1 MQWGRA
7 SEPVCATR
15 ENQVVSEYSLSYSR
29 PLTPRA
35 TPLPP
40 EERRAAIV
48 EAALPL
54 LEEFG
59 PNVSTKQIAEAAG
72 IAEGTIFRAFGSK
85 DALVEAAMATAF
97 DTSDLI
103 VALERV
109 DRSLPLRERTIAAVE
124 IGQKRLRSVFKLM
137 VALRIRRPPEFKH
150 STPMDE
156 ARRKRQADLSNAA
169 FADLLRPDADQL
181 RLPPEEVVRMI
192 GLLTFSATHPLISG
206 GHVLTAEEI
215 VDFAFDGLRKHT
227 AGQPLAAEDVAEF
240 ALDGARH
247 HDSGDD

>member
-1 MQWGRA
+1 M
-7 SEPVCATR
+7 
-15 ENQVVSEYSLSYSR
+15 
-29 PLTPRA
+29 TPRA
-35 TPLPP
+35 NPLPP

-59 PNVSTKQIAEAAG
+59 PEVSTKQIAEAAG

-85 DALVEAAMATAF
+85 DALIEAAMATVF
-97 DTSDLI
+97 DSSDL
-103 VALERV
+103 VAALEKV
-109 DRSLPLRERTIAAVE
+109 DRSLPLRERTIEAVE
-124 IGQKRLRSVFKLM
+124 IGQRRLRGVFKLM
-137 VALRIRRPPEFKH
+137 FALRVRRPPEFRH

-156 ARRKRQADLSNAA
+156 ARRKRQSDLANAA

-181 RLPPEEVVRMI
+181 RLPPEEVVRHL

-215 VDFAFDGLRKHT
+215 VDFALDGLRKHDT
-227 AGQPLAAEDVAEF
+227 GQPLATEGIVEY
-240 ALDGARH
+240 ALGGARH

>member
-1 MQWGRA
+1 
-7 SEPVCATR
+7 V
-15 ENQVVSEYSLSYSR
+15 
-29 PLTPRA
+29 TPRA

-59 PNVSTKQIAEAAG
+59 AEVSTKQIAEAAG

-85 DALVEAAMATAF
+85 DALIEAAMATVF
-97 DTSDLI
+97 DTSDMI
-103 VALERV
+103 RALERV

-124 IGQKRLRSVFKLM
+124 IGQKRLRGVFKLLF
-137 VALRIRRPPEFKH
+137 ALRIRRPPEFKH
-150 STPMDE
+150 ATPMDE
-156 ARRKRQADLSNAA
+156 ARRQRLSDLANAA

-181 RLPPEEVVRMI
+181 RVPPEEVVRMI
-192 GLLTFSATHPLISG
+192 GLLTFSATHPMISA

-215 VDFAFDGLRKHT
+215 VDFAFDGLRKRGT
-227 AGQPLAAEDVAEF
+227 DQPPAAEGIVEY
-240 ALDGARH
+240 ALGGARH
-247 HDSGDD
+247 HDPGDD

>member
-1 MQWGRA
+1 M
-7 SEPVCATR
+7 
-15 ENQVVSEYSLSYSR
+15 
-29 PLTPRA
+29 TPRA

-40 EERRAAIV
+40 DERRAAII

-59 PNVSTKQIAEAAG
+59 PEVSTKQIAEAAG

-85 DALVEAAMATAF
+85 DALVQAAMATAF

-103 VALERV
+103 RALERV

-124 IGQKRLRSVFKLM
+124 IGQKRLRGVFKLM
-137 VALRIRRPPEFKH
+137 FALRMARSPQDWK

-156 ARRKRQADLSNAA
+156 ARRKRQADLSNLA
-169 FADLLRPDADQL
+169 FADLLRPDQDQL
-181 RLPPEEVVRMI
+181 RYSPEEVVRRI
-192 GLLTFSATHPLISG
+192 GLITFSATHPLISG
-206 GHVLTAEEI
+206 GQVLTAEEI

-227 AGQPLAAEDVAEF
+227 TGQPPATEDIAEF

>member
-1 MQWGRA
+1 M
-7 SEPVCATR
+7 S
-15 ENQVVSEYSLSYSR
+15 
-29 PLTPRA
+29 PRA

-40 EERRAAIV
+40 EERRAAIL
-48 EAALPL
+48 AAAMPL

-59 PNVSTKQIAEAAG
+59 TEVSTKQIAEAAG

-85 DALVEAAMATAF
+85 DALIEAAMATVF
-97 DTSDLI
+97 DPSDLI
-103 VALERV
+103 RALEQV
-109 DRSLPLRERTIAAVE
+109 DRTLPLRERTVVAVE
-124 IGQKRLRSVFKLM
+124 ISQTRLRRVFKLLF
-137 VALRIRRPPEFKH
+137 ALRIRRPPEFKQ

-156 ARRKRQADLSNAA
+156 ARRKRQNDLANAA

-181 RLPPEEVVRMI
+181 RLPPEDVVRMI
-192 GLLTFSATHPLISG
+192 GLLTFSATHPMVSG

-215 VDFAFDGLRKHT
+215 VDFAFDGLRKHHT
-227 AGQPLAAEDVAEF
+227 GQPPASEDIVGF

>member
-1 MQWGRA
+1 
-7 SEPVCATR
+7 
-15 ENQVVSEYSLSYSR
+15 VS
-29 PLTPRA
+29 PRA

-40 EERRAAIV
+40 EERRAAII

-59 PNVSTKQIAEAAG
+59 PEVSTKQIAEAAG

-85 DALVEAAMATAF
+85 DALIEAAMATVF
-97 DTSDLI
+97 DTSDL
-103 VALERV
+103 VTALEKV

-124 IGQKRLRSVFKLM
+124 IGQRRLRGVFKLM
-137 VALRIRRPPEFKH
+137 FALRVRRPPEFRH

-156 ARRKRQADLSNAA
+156 ARRKRQSDLANAA
-169 FADLLRPDADQL
+169 FAELLRPDADQL
-181 RLPPEEVVRMI
+181 RLPPEEVVRHL

-215 VDFAFDGLRKHT
+215 VDFALDGLRKHDT
-227 AGQPLAAEDVAEF
+227 GQPLATEGIVEY
-240 ALDGARH
+240 ALGGARH

>member
-1 MQWGRA
+1 M
-7 SEPVCATR
+7 
-15 ENQVVSEYSLSYSR
+15 
-29 PLTPRA
+29 TPRA
-35 TPLPP
+35 TPMPP

-59 PNVSTKQIAEAAG
+59 AEVSTKQIAEAAG

-85 DALVEAAMATAF
+85 DALIEAAMATVF
-97 DTSDLI
+97 DTTDMI
-103 VALERV
+103 RALERV
-109 DRSLPLRERTIAAVE
+109 DRSLPLRERTVAAVE
-124 IGQKRLRSVFKLM
+124 IGQKRLRGVFKLLF
-137 VALRIRRPPEFKH
+137 ALRIRRPPDFKH

-156 ARRKRQADLSNAA
+156 ARRQRLSDLANAA

-181 RLPPEEVVRMI
+181 RVPPEEVVRMI
-192 GLLTFSATHPLISG
+192 GLLTFSATHPMISA

-215 VDFAFDGLRKHT
+215 VDFAFDGLRKRET
-227 AGQPLAAEDVAEF
+227 AQPLAPEGIVEY
-240 ALDGARH
+240 ALGGARH